1 MNNKNENNK
10 ASSGVGFCGLLTIV
24 LTIVFIVL
32 QLLNMISWSW
42 AWVLAPLWIPTL
54 LGIIVTIFIVVLQ
67 SDHKS
72 KK

>member
-24 LTIVFIVL
+24 FIVL
-32 QLLNMISWSW
+32 KLLNIISWSW
-42 AWVLAPLWIPTL
+42 AWVLAPLWMPIL
-54 LGIIVTIFIVVLQ
+54 LAIIVAIFIVVLQ
-67 SDHKS
+67 SDHKP

>member
-24 LTIVFIVL
+24 FIVL
-32 QLLNMISWSW
+32 KLLNIISWSW
-42 AWVLAPLWIPTL
+42 VWVLAPLWIPIL
-54 LGIIVTIFIVVLQ
+54 LAIIVTIFIVVLQ
-67 SDHKS
+67 SDHKP